1 MLKLAVRLVFALALA
16 GFSTTA
22 LVGTAFADDKKEEK
36 ADKGSKKKKEKKEQ
50 SKDEGKSGW

>member
-1 MLKLAVRLVFALALA
+1 MLKLAVRLVFVMALA

-36 ADKGSKKKKEKKEQ
+36 ADKDSKKKKEKKAG
-50 SKDEGKSGW
+50 KDEEKGGW